1 MANVG
6 AVPVDGTTLLGQVR
20 SLIGDTQYKDL
31 IPAQTGFGDFGYFSD
46 SDILAFI
53 GTGLPNAK
61 RAAGNAFL
69 QLAVSTS
76 LSSVNMATDDLRIAN
91 DKRAA
96 DIRLAASMYFAQAD
110 DDDAHGRNGDA
121 EMIIVSPG
129 RKLTVF
135 SPWRN
140 PLLDDYYGLDTQTF
154 TAKPV

>member
-6 AVPVDGTTLLGQVR
+6 VVPVDGTTLVGQVR
-20 SLIGDTQYKDL
+20 SLIGDTQSTPL
-31 IPAQTGFGDFGYFSD
+31 SPAVAGSGNYGYFSD
-46 SDILAFI
+46 GDILAFI

-91 DKRAA
+91 DKRAT

-110 DDDAHGRNGDA
+110 DDDLHGRNGDS
-121 EMIIVSPG
+121 EMIIVSAG
-129 RKLTVF
+129 RKLTAF

-140 PLLDDYYGLDTQTF
+140 PLLEDYYGLDMNTF
-154 TAKPV
+154 TPKP